1 MNPIKLSKRQKLDL
15 ALALYVTCLMAS
27 NYLGLKVTDFYG
39 LVFSVAILTY
49 PLTFII
55 IDAVRVVHGKK
66 EAVNFVNLGT
76 AMLVLTAALTWISLV
91 APPAG
96 RFAYE
101 AQYQLIFGISFRIVL
116 AGLVAY
122 WVAHRLD
129 LVVFQAIY
137 EKYKGRF
144 LWLSANVSSVVGE
157 GLDSVIFMLL
167 AFYGVYPNDL
177 LLRAMLSWWFFKV
190 VINAFQTPILY
201 WARSWMA
208 KDG

>member
-1 MNPIKLSKRQKLDL
+1 VNPIKLSKRQKLDL